1 MKKTLSS
8 PVCCWTQT
16 SASCVWERQ
25 RNSITNL
32 RHMFDLKKTKAKMTA
47 SSLLL
52 FSPLSPLSI
61 SLPAHTTLFV
71 TTPLLSSSTLFPCC
85 HGDCKDTEISSLGS
99 TKGLDLEFASFLFI
113 LTTQQLCSFLSEVLW
128 NHSIIQRNNKSKTNN
143 GSSRMAPPSVQ
154 TGCEDGQ
161 KSDILD

>member
-1 MKKTLSS
+1 MMHEKDTVAHLSAAEPKLQQAVFGRDREIAS
-8 PVCCWTQT
+8 PT
-16 SASCVWERQ
+16 SDTCLTSKRQ
-25 RNSITNL
+25 
-32 RHMFDLKKTKAKMTA
+32 KQKMTA

-99 TKGLDLEFASFLFI
+99 TKGLDLEFSSFLFI

-154 TGCEDGQ
+154 TGCEDG
-161 KSDILD
+161 